1 MKILGIRALR
11 GPNYYSQ
18 YPVVYMELD
27 IGELENLPSNKIP
40 GFTKRL
46 QSLIPTL
53 KQHRCSRGYEGG
65 FLERVDE
72 GTWTGHIVE
81 HVSIE
86 LQCLAN
92 MEVGF
97 GKTLD
102 TNAKG
107 IYDVVYRYRDE
118 EAGIQAGKDAVK
130 IVESLLH
137 GKKVDMKPIILGLKE
152 IREAN
157 HLGPSTLSIVKEAQ
171 KREIPFIRL
180 NSESYIQLGHGVKQ
194 RRIQATI
201 MDDTS
206 AIGVEIAD
214 DKKRTK
220 ELLSHTGIPVPEG
233 EKVASLREAYKVAED
248 IRFPVVVKPLV
259 GHHGQG
265 ISTNVRD
272 RRELKLAYLSANRI
286 HDYVLIEKPLEGFD
300 HRVLVINGEFVAA
313 ARRIPT
319 PIIGDG
325 KSTIRQ
331 IIDRINKDP
340 ERGYGH
346 EKVLTK
352 IQVDYMTKRILRQNN
367 LTLKTV
373 LPKGKKLHL
382 KSTAN
387 LSMGGIAID
396 VTNEVHP
403 VVKSMCERISKII
416 GLNVIGIDIIA
427 PNLRE
432 PLSENGGGVVEVN
445 AAPGFR
451 MHLNPYKGKSIN
463 VAEPIID
470 MLFPPGTEGTIPI
483 IAVTGTN
490 GKTTTV
496 RLISHILKYSGSS
509 VGMACTDGV
518 IIENNMVVEGD
529 YSGPNGAK
537 LVLMEPTVDHAV
549 LEVARG
555 GLIRRGLGYDESDV
569 GVFLNVS
576 SDHIGEGGIDTI
588 EDLARLKGTVV
599 DTVKPSGCAI
609 LNADDPL
616 VIAFK
621 DNIKAESILFSTD
634 PINPA
639 LTEHISMGG
648 VVVTVDNNHIVIR
661 KESLESLVANL
672 VDVPITFGGNA
683 LFNVSNALA
692 ATAAVYALG
701 LNIENIQA
709 GMVSFNPTIGQL
721 PGRMNLINI
730 GNVKVMIDFGHNV
743 QAIKALAKL
752 IPHLATGRKIGVNHG
767 TGNRLEDSIMD
778 FGRAIAGTYDKI
790 FLSDADP
797 KNRPFGETPKLVLDG
812 VLSTGFSEDSV
823 IILDDERKA
832 AIAALEEAQDGDLV
846 VIQACDVKQII
857 KDVLD
862 YKERVT
868 NV

>member
-1 MKILGIRALR
+1 MDILEIRAIR
-11 GPNYYSQ
+11 GSNYYSRYQ
-18 YPVVYMELD
+18 VIYMELD
-27 IGELENLPSNKIP
+27 IGELENQPSNKIP
-40 GFTKRL
+40 GFAKRL

-53 KQHRCSRGYEGG
+53 KQHYCSRGYEGG
-65 FLERVDE
+65 FLERVKA
-72 GTWTGHIVE
+72 GTLAGHIVE

-97 GKTLD
+97 GKTLG
-102 TNAKG
+102 TNANG
-107 IYDVVYRYRDE
+107 VYDVVYRYRDE

-130 IVESLLH
+130 IVESLFH
-137 GKKVDMKPIILGLKE
+137 GKKVDLKSIILGLKE
-152 IREAN
+152 IRETSL
-157 HLGPSTLSIVKEAQ
+157 LGPSTQSIIKEAQ
-171 KREIPFIRL
+171 KRGIPFIRL
-180 NSESYIQLGHGVKQ
+180 NSESYVQLGHGVKQ

-206 AIGVEIAD
+206 TIGVEIAD

-220 ELLSHTGIPVPEG
+220 DILSQAGIPVPDG
-233 EKVASLREAYKVAED
+233 EEVASLKEAYKVAED
-248 IRFPVVVKPLV
+248 IGFPVVVKPLV
-259 GHHGQG
+259 GHHGKG

-272 RRELKLAYLSANRI
+272 RKGLKLAYSDANQI
-286 HDYVLIEKPLEGFD
+286 HDYVLIEKHLNGFD
-300 HRVLVINGEFVAA
+300 YRVLVINGEFIAA
-313 ARRIPT
+313 ANRSPT

-325 KSTIRQ
+325 ESTIKQ

-352 IQVDYMTKRILRQNN
+352 IQVDKMTKRLLRKNN

-373 LPKGKKLHL
+373 LPKEKKIYL

-403 VVKSMCERISKII
+403 LVKSMCERISKII

-427 PNLRE
+427 PSLRE
-432 PLSENGGGVVEVN
+432 APLGNGCGVVEVN
-445 AAPGFR
+445 AAPGLR
-451 MHLNPYKGKSIN
+451 MHLKPYKGKSIN
-463 VAEPIID
+463 VAKPIID

-496 RLISHILKYSGSS
+496 RLISHILKYSGSI
-509 VGMACTDGV
+509 VGTTCTDGIIIGNSMV
-518 IIENNMVVEGD
+518 IEGD
-529 YSGPNGAK
+529 YSGPAGAQ
-537 LVLMEPTVDHAV
+537 LVLMDSTIDHAV

-555 GLIRRGLGYDESDV
+555 SIIRRGLGYDESDV

-576 SDHIGEGGIDTI
+576 GDHIGEGRINTI
-588 EDLARLKGTVV
+588 NDLARLKGTVV
-599 DTVKPSGCAI
+599 ETIKPSGYAI

-616 VIAFK
+616 VMAFK

-634 PINPA
+634 PTNPA

-648 VVVTVDNNHIVIR
+648 GVVTVDNNHIVIR
-661 KESLESLVANL
+661 KEDIESLVANL
-672 VDVPITFGGNA
+672 IDVPITLEGNA

-701 LNIENIQA
+701 LKIEDIQA
-709 GMVSFNPTIGQL
+709 GLVSFNPTIGQL
-721 PGRMNLINI
+721 PGRMNLIDI
-730 GNVKVMIDFGHNV
+730 GNIKVMIDYGHNAS
-743 QAIKALAKL
+743 AIKALAEL
-752 IPHLATGRKIGVNHG
+752 IPHLATGRKISVNHG
-767 TGNRLEDSIMD
+767 TGNRLEDAIMD
-778 FGRAIAGTYDKI
+778 FGRAIGGIYDKI

-797 KNRPFGETPKLVLDG
+797 RNRPFGETPKLVLDG

-832 AIAALEEAQDGDLV
+832 AIAALEEARDGDLV
-846 VIQACDVKQII
+846 VIQACDVQQII